1 VRAERPAYDP
11 AGSRPGARIVLGN
24 ERDVNPRRQVESCAR
39 ERRRELRSIDG
50 IGEYASGSLLKLLG
64 RYDRLAL
71 DSWCRGKWAS
81 LNGKKRVPDRTIE
94 RATDGVTFSG
104 LEHLQQGRAYLFL
117 ANHRDIVMDPAFV
130 NYAVYQA
137 GIRTPRIAIGDN
149 LLQRPFVSDLMRLN
163 KSFIVRRSI
172 TGRREKL
179 AAYQVL
185 SAYIN
190 HSIRNDGESVWI
202 AQAEGRAKD
211 GDDRTDSAIL
221 KMLHMSRKDEAFA
234 EALEALRPVPVS
246 ISYEYDPC
254 DQAKARELYIRATTG
269 TYSKAP
275 GEDDTSIALGITGYK
290 GRVHIAFGSPMESV
304 PDDAKQMAIAVDRQI
319 LGSYR
324 LFPVHYLAYRLWD
337 EQDPE
342 IKVPSAAELF
352 SREEIERAEAEWS
365 KRLAACPS
373 VQQPYLIQ
381 QYATPV
387 RNQYRLLA
395 GLEP

>member
-1 VRAERPAYDP
+1 MDEFEAIRPYADAEVPAVMARLIADREFLEILARFRFP
-11 AGSRPGARIVLGN
+11 RLAGSFGW
-24 ERDVNPRRQVESCAR
+24 
-39 ERRRELRSIDG
+39 
-50 IGEYASGSLLKLLG
+50 LLKPLIAHRLRG
-64 RYDRLAL
+64 EFAGIHSVDTLQDRIELYL
-71 DSWCRGKWAS
+71 
-81 LNGKKRVPDRTIE
+81 DRTIE
-94 RATDGVTFSG
+94 RATDGITYSG
-104 LEHLQQGRAYLFL
+104 LDQLKPGYAYLFL

-130 NYAVYQA
+130 NYAVFQA
-137 GIRTPRIAIGDN
+137 KMRTPRIAIGDN

-163 KSFIVRRSI
+163 KSFIVRRSV

-190 HSIRNDGESVWI
+190 HSIRHDGESVWI

-211 GDDRTDSAIL
+211 GNDRTDSAIL
-221 KMLHMSRKDEAFA
+221 KMLHMSQKDEESFA
-234 EALEALRPVPVS
+234 DTLTAMRPTPVS

-269 TYSKAP
+269 SYSKAP

-290 GRVHIAFGSPMESV
+290 GRVHISFGTPIEQI
-304 PDDAKQMAIAVDRQI
+304 PDDAKQLAAEVDRQI

-324 LFPVHYLAYRLWD
+324 LFPVHYLAYRIWD
-337 EQDPE
+337 ERDPQLA
-342 IKVPSAAELF
+342 IPSLAELF
-352 SREEIERAEAEWS
+352 SNEEIARAEAEWS

-381 QYATPV
+381 QYANPV
-387 RNQYRLLA
+387 RNRYRLEA

>member
-1 VRAERPAYDP
+1 
-11 AGSRPGARIVLGN
+11 
-24 ERDVNPRRQVESCAR
+24 
-39 ERRRELRSIDG
+39 
-50 IGEYASGSLLKLLG
+50 
-64 RYDRLAL
+64 
-71 DSWCRGKWAS
+71 
-81 LNGKKRVPDRTIE
+81 
-94 RATDGVTFSG
+94 
-104 LEHLQQGRAYLFL
+104 
-117 ANHRDIVMDPAFV
+117 VMDPAFV

-221 KMLHMSRKDEAFA
+221 KMLHMSRKDESFA
-234 EALEALRPVPVS
+234 DALAALRPIPVA

-269 TYSKAP
+269 SYCKAP
-275 GEDDTSIALGITGYK
+275 GEDDASIALGITGYK
-290 GRVHIAFGSPMESV
+290 GRVHVAFGTPMDNV
-304 PDDAKQMAIAVDRQI
+304 PEDAKQMAAAVDRQI
-319 LGSYR
+319 LCGYR

-337 EQDPE
+337 GRDPE
-342 IKVPSAAELF
+342 IEVPSAAELF
-352 SREEIERAEAEWS
+352 SREEVERAEAEWA

-381 QYATPV
+381 QYAMPV
-387 RNQYRLLA
+387 RNQYRLNA
-395 GLEP
+395 GLEL